1 MAKYWFKSNIFAKL
15 SEIVEADS
23 EKEVWD
29 KIRNRKSFEINQ
41 EVLRLY
47 PSSIEIRKIKEK
59 KEKQMTSTEMIK
71 DMLERQK
78 AYDAEVFKKHNVDYV
93 SKSQLE
99 SALFD
104 ELGELMHA
112 QKSDWCWWKFTQ
124 APVDMGKVLGELVD
138 IWHFVL
144 SYQNHFNFGEEARLS
159 YLNEEELSNGTLK
172 RLRTKKSNLSKVL
185 TRLVIFESSI
195 IPVLIAITEYLGF
208 TIEQVYEAYG
218 DKNKINYQ
226 RLKEGY

>member
-1 MAKYWFKSNIFAKL
+1 MTIKEFELIKEMLQMQAKL
-15 SEIVEADS
+15 
-23 EKEVWD
+23 D
-29 KIRNRKSFEINQ
+29 KSIMSAYGLTEINEENLRMAILD
-41 EVLRLY
+41 EV
-47 PSSIEIRKIKEK
+47 
-59 KEKQMTSTEMIK
+59 
-71 DMLERQK
+71 
-78 AYDAEVFKKHNVDYV
+78 
-93 SKSQLE
+93 
-99 SALFD
+99 
-104 ELGELMHA
+104 GELTHEL
-112 QKSDWCWWKFTQ
+112 KGDWCWWKKTQ
-124 APVDMGKVLGELVD
+124 APVDKQKVLGELVD

-159 YLNEEELSNGTLK
+159 YLNEEELSNGMLK

-208 TIEQVYEAYG
+208 TIEQVYNAYC

>member
-1 MAKYWFKSNIFAKL
+1 MT
-15 SEIVEADS
+15 
-23 EKEVWD
+23 
-29 KIRNRKSFEINQ
+29 
-41 EVLRLY
+41 
-47 PSSIEIRKIKEK
+47 IKEYDLIKEMLQMQK
-59 KEKQMTSTEMIK
+59 KLDEAIMEEYGLNEIDEENLRMAIL
-71 DMLERQK
+71 D
-78 AYDAEVFKKHNVDYV
+78 EV
-93 SKSQLE
+93 
-99 SALFD
+99 
-104 ELGELMHA
+104 GELTHELKA
-112 QKSDWCWWKFTQ
+112 NWCWWKKTQ
-124 APVDMGKVLGELVD
+124 APVDKQKVLGELVD

-159 YLNEEELSNGTLK
+159 YLNEEELSNGMLK

-226 RLKEGY
+226 RLN

>member
-1 MAKYWFKSNIFAKL
+1 MT
-15 SEIVEADS
+15 
-23 EKEVWD
+23 
-29 KIRNRKSFEINQ
+29 
-41 EVLRLY
+41 
-47 PSSIEIRKIKEK
+47 IKEYDLIKEMLQMQK
-59 KEKQMTSTEMIK
+59 KLDEAIMEEYGLNEIDEENLRMAIL
-71 DMLERQK
+71 D
-78 AYDAEVFKKHNVDYV
+78 EV
-93 SKSQLE
+93 
-99 SALFD
+99 
-104 ELGELMHA
+104 GELTHELKA
-112 QKSDWCWWKFTQ
+112 NWCWWKKTQ
-124 APVDMGKVLGELVD
+124 APVDKQKVLGELVD

-159 YLNEEELSNGTLK
+159 YLNEEELSNVMLK